1 MTAIAA
7 THQTQ
12 PSEKQSLVNSTASA
26 SNTSSS
32 SPSTFDSIMSALGL
46 SNDSDTSPAIPS
58 ASPKT
63 IANTGAP
70 NPSGHSILT
79 AKSQKSVTHK
89 PLKSLKLLTP
99 SQAAQLA
106 AQSQTS
112 QAQSAQSTLASSLAS
127 TPSASSSG
135 WSISSTISSVES
147 AIKGGFT
154 DVVDALGGLSGLS
167 SPSSTPVAPPLV
179 APIIG
184 GQGNLAASKAQ
195 VLSAANTA
203 TGANSEALQTA
214 LAQATS
220 ANSAQ
225 DPDAADTAMDAS
237 ALDGARITAAANP
250 TAAQM
255 AASKQQ
261 AFANLKPAAD
271 VKATETQALPPDAG
285 LSKPDSLD
293 TGAKGGNSSSGDN
306 SNSGN
311 GKSQDNSQSASTA
324 TATPGSQT
332 SNPQPQTTQPT
343 VSFSTQVADNMAA
356 NTAAAA
362 NAAPNLQ
369 GVTAPSTGI
378 AVGPA
383 TDQSVAANLDTSS
396 LAVTIAAKSVEGA
409 KQFDIRL
416 DPPELGR
423 VDVKL
428 SVDPTGKA
436 QAHLTVEKPQTLE
449 MLQKDSGSLQR
460 SLKDSGVDLSNNGL
474 QFSLKNQQQSASLPQ
489 TPRGRALALSAAAI
503 AAPVSTNGYAHG
515 NARLDIRV

>member
-1 MTAIAA
+1 
-7 THQTQ
+7 
-12 PSEKQSLVNSTASA
+12 
-26 SNTSSS
+26 
-32 SPSTFDSIMSALGL
+32 
-46 SNDSDTSPAIPS
+46 
-58 ASPKT
+58 
-63 IANTGAP
+63 
-70 NPSGHSILT
+70 
-79 AKSQKSVTHK
+79 
-89 PLKSLKLLTP
+89 
-99 SQAAQLA
+99 
-106 AQSQTS
+106 
-112 QAQSAQSTLASSLAS
+112 
-127 TPSASSSG
+127 
-135 WSISSTISSVES
+135 
-147 AIKGGFT
+147 
-154 DVVDALGGLSGLS
+154 
-167 SPSSTPVAPPLV
+167 
-179 APIIG
+179 
-184 GQGNLAASKAQ
+184 LAASKAQ
-195 VLSAANTA
+195 VQSAANTA
-203 TGANSEALQTA
+203 TSANSEALQTA

-225 DPDAADTAMDAS
+225 DPDAADATMDAS

-293 TGAKGGNSSSGDN
+293 TGAKGGNSGSS
-306 SNSGN
+306 SNNAN
-311 GKSQDNSQSASTA
+311 GKSQDNSPSASTA
-324 TATPGSQT
+324 TATPGSQP
-332 SNPQPQTTQPT
+332 SDPQPQTAQPT

-356 NTAAAA
+356 NTAATA
-362 NAAPNLQ
+362 NAAPTLQ
-369 GVTAPSTGI
+369 GVTAPATGI

-396 LAVTIAAKSVEGA
+396 LAVSIAAKSIEGA

-489 TPRGRALALSAAAI
+489 TPRGRSLALSAAAI

>member
-1 MTAIAA
+1 LTAIAA

-32 SPSTFDSIMSALGL
+32 NPSTFDSIMSALGL

-58 ASPKT
+58 TSPKT
-63 IANTGAP
+63 IANAGTT
-70 NPSGHSILT
+70 NPSGHSVLT

-99 SQAAQLA
+99 GQAAMLA
-106 AQSQTS
+106 AQSQN
-112 QAQSAQSTLASSLAS
+112 APAQSTQSALASSLAS

-135 WSISSTISSVES
+135 WSINSTISSVES

-167 SPSSTPVAPPLV
+167 SPSSTPAAPPLV

-195 VLSAANTA
+195 VQSAANTA
-203 TGANSEALQTA
+203 TSANSEALQTA

-225 DPDAADTAMDAS
+225 DPDAADATMDAS

-293 TGAKGGNSSSGDN
+293 TGAKGGNSGSS
-306 SNSGN
+306 SNNAN
-311 GKSQDNSQSASTA
+311 GKSQDNSPSASTA
-324 TATPGSQT
+324 TATPGSQP
-332 SNPQPQTTQPT
+332 SDPQPQTAQPT

-356 NTAAAA
+356 NTAATA
-362 NAAPNLQ
+362 NAAPTLQ
-369 GVTAPSTGI
+369 GVTAPATGI

-396 LAVTIAAKSVEGA
+396 LAVSIAAKSIEGA

-489 TPRGRALALSAAAI
+489 TPRGRSLALSAAAI